1 MLVTKIRLIQK
12 SISSIFFRIIFISDE
27 MTRYGSSYRRSA
39 LRTICW
45 SGDSTTIAITTVRE
59 HDPVLTCAR
68 RPKGQITCGELVCE
82 QCPTNTLNVTSL
94 GNHHTVGVI
103 GEGVAHNLAMHDRHS
118 VLNRHH
124 GMVLPS
130 DIDWREMDQ
139 YPTGESYLGFD
150 QIFSI

>member
-1 MLVTKIRLIQK
+1 MINSLIV
-12 SISSIFFRIIFISDE
+12 STYLISFLDE
-27 MTRYGSSYRRSA
+27 MTRYGSSFRRSA
-39 LRTICW
+39 LRTLCW
-45 SGDSTTIAITTVRE
+45 SSDSATIAIVTVRE
-59 HDPVLTCAR
+59 HDPVMTCSR
-68 RPKGQITCGELVCE
+68 RPKGQITCEELICQ

-139 YPTGESYLGFD
+139 YPTGTY
-150 QIFSI
+150 